1 MKDTGI
7 SRPIDNMGRVVIPK
21 ELRAAAKLRPGDRL
35 EIYTDADGIVLR
47 KFEPSCIF
55 CKGDADDLVSYRGI
69 PVCRNCL
76 AALNATAQIN

>member
-21 ELRAAAKLRPGDRL
+21 ELRAAAKLRAGDRL
-35 EIYTDADGIVLR
+35 EIYTDADGIILR
-47 KFEPSCIF
+47 KFEPTCIF
-55 CKGDADDLVSYRGI
+55 CKGEDNLVSYRGI
-69 PVCRNCL
+69 PVCRSCL